1 MVLVGVKGGA
11 EHCVA
16 GGLFGGP
23 LARFLVTFFR
33 AEKSNRPPRRRKE
46 ITEENEVGR
55 QIFHRST
62 LSFSIY
68 CFAPV
73 RCGTYFLYGE
83 KVGKDPQKRG
93 TIQGHIDGRIVPLF

>member
-1 MVLVGVKGGA
+1 MLVGVKGGA

-16 GGLFGGP
+16 GGLFGDP

-33 AEKSNRPPRRRKE
+33 AEKSNRSPRRRKE
-46 ITEENEVGR
+46 IAEENEVGR
-55 QIFHRST
+55 QDFIVPLDLYVLIILH
-62 LSFSIY
+62 L
-68 CFAPV
+68 CGA
-73 RCGTYFLYGE
+73 GTYFLYGE